1 MDLGQAPAGD
11 GGQGIWD
18 RGFRTRDLG
27 QGIWDRGFGKEI
39 LDRRFGNGDLGGGMG
54 CGDTIDVE
62 EHWMRRNRPC
72 GTFDE

>member
-1 MDLGQAPAGD
+1 MGQAPAGD

-39 LDRRFGNGDLGGGMG
+39 LDRRFGNGDLGGGYGMWRYNR
-54 CGDTIDVE
+54 CGRTLDE
-62 EHWMRRNRPC
+62 EEQALWNIR
-72 GTFDE
+72 